1 MFCPFK
7 LDPLEIL
14 GIHWVFS
21 TQAYGTHTIP
31 LHSNKS
37 LYLPLRKKL
46 AISVSSSPLQ
56 TYMSNTFE
64 IQCNSCNPYHKMTI
78 RSLGAKTE
86 KLKNPTGHA
95 VQKLY
100 HNNFS
105 FDRHNSKY
113 DHTVTVEIKVRATH
127 DK

>member
-1 MFCPFK
+1 
-7 LDPLEIL
+7 
-14 GIHWVFS
+14 
-21 TQAYGTHTIP
+21 
-31 LHSNKS
+31 
-37 LYLPLRKKL
+37 
-46 AISVSSSPLQ
+46 
-56 TYMSNTFE
+56 
-64 IQCNSCNPYHKMTI
+64 MTI

-113 DHTVTVEIKVRATH
+113 DHTVTMEIKVQATH